1 MKIGG
6 EKYGVFFLFLSNSQ
20 RKQKTI
26 NLLLRLNDLSLETL
40 GRGNID
46 SLDVREKLLLST
58 LLVVSLSRDTD
69 SDSVGNALDTTLPEL
84 LVQLG
89 VESDIRGTKL
99 LLSKVL
105 DSLDSTGSSLL
116 ELNTEDLNNNISKC
130 FFLKKNNIDWVNISR
145 WTKQ

>member
-58 LLVVSLSRDTD
+58 LLVVSLSRDAD
-69 SDSVGNALDTTLPEL
+69 SDSVRNALDTTLPEL

>member
-58 LLVVSLSRDTD
+58 LLVVSLSRDAD
-69 SDSVGNALDTTLPEL
+69 SDSVRNALDTTLPEL

-89 VESDIRGTKL
+89 VESDIRSTKL

>member
-58 LLVVSLSRDTD
+58 LLVVSLSRDAD
-69 SDSVGNALDTTLPEL
+69 SDSVRNALDTTLPEL

-130 FFLKKNNIDWVNISR
+130 FF
-145 WTKQ
+145 

>member
-89 VESDIRGTKL
+89 VESNIRSTEL
-99 LLSKVL
+99 LLGKVL
-105 DSLDSTGSSLL
+105 DGLDSARSSLL
-116 ELNTEDLNNNISKC
+116 ELDTENLE
-130 FFLKKNNIDWVNISR
+130 KNY
-145 WTKQ
+145 Q

>member
-1 MKIGG
+1 VKIGG

-58 LLVVSLSRDTD
+58 LLVVSLSRDAD
-69 SDSVGNALDTTLPEL
+69 SDSVRNALDTTLPEL

-89 VESDIRGTKL
+89 VESDIRSTKL

>member
-46 SLDVREKLLLST
+46 SLDVGEKLLLST
-58 LLVVSLSRDTD
+58 LLVVSLSRDAD
-69 SDSVGNALDTTLPEL
+69 SDSVRNALDTTLPEL

>member
-58 LLVVSLSRDTD
+58 LLVVSLSRDAD
-69 SDSVGNALDTTLPEL
+69 SDSVRNALDTTLPEL

-89 VESDIRGTKL
+89 VESNIRSTEL
-99 LLSKVL
+99 LLGKVL
-105 DSLDSTGSSLL
+105 DGLDSARSSLL
-116 ELNTEDLNNNISKC
+116 ELDTENLEKIISNKIIKTI
-130 FFLKKNNIDWVNISR
+130 KK
-145 WTKQ
+145 TGK

>member
-46 SLDVREKLLLST
+46 SLDVGEKLLLST

>member
-58 LLVVSLSRDTD
+58 LLVVSLSRDAD
-69 SDSVGNALDTTLPEL
+69 SDSVRNALDTTLPEL

-89 VESDIRGTKL
+89 VESNIRSTEL
-99 LLSKVL
+99 LLGKVL
-105 DSLDSTGSSLL
+105 DGLDSARSSLL
-116 ELNTEDLNNNISKC
+116 ELDTENLE
-130 FFLKKNNIDWVNISR
+130 KNY
-145 WTKQ
+145 Q

>member
-6 EKYGVFFLFLSNSQ
+6 EKYGVFFFLFLSNSQ

-58 LLVVSLSRDTD
+58 LLVVSLSRDAD
-69 SDSVGNALDTTLPEL
+69 SDSVRNALDTTLPEL

-130 FFLKKNNIDWVNISR
+130 FF
-145 WTKQ
+145 

>member
-58 LLVVSLSRDTD
+58 LLVVCLSRDAD
-69 SDSVGNALDTTLPEL
+69 SDSVRNALDTTLPEL

>member
-26 NLLLRLNDLSLETL
+26 NLLLRLNDLSLKTL

-58 LLVVSLSRDTD
+58 LLVVSLSRDAD
-69 SDSVGNALDTTLPEL
+69 SDSVRNALDTTLPEL

-89 VESDIRGTKL
+89 VESDIRGSKL

-130 FFLKKNNIDWVNISR
+130 FLLKK
-145 WTKQ
+145 TTT

>member
-1 MKIGG
+1 M
-6 EKYGVFFLFLSNSQ
+6 FLSNSQ

-58 LLVVSLSRDTD
+58 LLVVSLSRDAD
-69 SDSVGNALDTTLPEL
+69 SDSVRNALDTTLPEL

-130 FFLKKNNIDWVNISR
+130 FF
-145 WTKQ
+145 